1 MRGIQ
6 GSFRSETTDW
16 EEGAWE
22 GLGGLTRES
31 VEQDASVPK
40 KGQKSF
46 EQDASVQKKGKSFER
61 DASVPVSSKDGT
73 VCQRAFSLSCNS
85 TVQRTWYTRLG

>member
-22 GLGGLTRES
+22 DLGGLTRES

-40 KGQKSF
+40 KG
-46 EQDASVQKKGKSFER
+46 KSFER
-61 DASVPVSSKDGT
+61 DATLPVSSKDGT
-73 VCQRAFSLSCNS
+73 VLQRTRWNFFTELQLL
-85 TVQRTWYTRLG
+85 QRTWYTRLG

>member
-40 KGQKSF
+40 KGR
-46 EQDASVQKKGKSFER
+46 KSFER
-61 DASVPVSSKDGT
+61 DATLPVSSKMEQFAKEQNAT
-73 VCQRAFSLSCNS
+73 FSLSCNS
-85 TVQRTWYTRLG
+85 SKELGTPD